1 MDLIGRIRPEMKKNP
16 FQAIE
21 DRATKFNTPLYK
33 WRWPITS
40 DFECCE
46 SQASTI
52 SPVEAGQEN
61 HFFRTKNFSKPQE
74 LHAICFLECCGLFHE
89 AKLAHNNKQS
99 TRAKIFSSKRET
111 ASHKQLGTTHTS
123 RSLSNRLHLFLFA
136 PKNAKT
142 KLKNQKT
149 GANRKSCQ

>member
-99 TRAKIFSSKRET
+99 TRAKNFFIETRNSFAQATRHNTHKSFSLKPFASFLVCTKKRENKVKK
-111 ASHKQLGTTHTS
+111 S
-123 RSLSNRLHLFLFA
+123 
-136 PKNAKT
+136 KNWCK
-142 KLKNQKT
+142 
-149 GANRKSCQ
+149 